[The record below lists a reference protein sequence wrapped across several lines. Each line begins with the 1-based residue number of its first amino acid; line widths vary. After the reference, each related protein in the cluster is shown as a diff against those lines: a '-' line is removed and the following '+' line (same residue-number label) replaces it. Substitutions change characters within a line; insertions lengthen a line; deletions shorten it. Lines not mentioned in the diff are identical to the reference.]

1 MSHRTDDLAP
11 GGAFTRL
18 LRKLRYHEASRQ
30 ALAIVLMLWFSV
42 TAAPAE
48 LLLAVGTPFIAAGTA
63 LRLFASGFI
72 TKNRELATD
81 GPYALVRHPLY
92 TGNIAI
98 VSGFAIASSQWWAA
112 VIALAFF
119 WFYYPTAVEY
129 EDRKLHKPV
138 RRPVAAMGGGRAG
151 AHAHVQG
158 PGQGGLRRVVVPQ
171 EPPAE
176 WRARDR
182 AHRRCVP
189 RQYHQ
194 ATAMNACID
203 LPDAIGS
210 ERANLSA
217 GRRNE
222 T

>member
-129 EDRKLHKPV
+129 EDRKLHKLFGDRWLQWAGDVPALMPTFRGLGRAASGEWSFRKSLLRNGEPV
-138 RRPVAAMGGGRAG
+138 IALIVAACLANII
-151 AHAHVQG
+151 
-158 PGQGGLRRVVVPQ
+158 
-171 EPPAE
+171 
-176 WRARDR
+176 
-182 AHRRCVP
+182 
-189 RQYHQ
+189 RQ
-194 ATAMNACID
+194 
-203 LPDAIGS
+203 LP
-210 ERANLSA
+210 
-217 GRRNE
+217 
-222 T
+222 

>member
-30 ALAIVLMLWFSV
+30 ILAVVLMLWFSV

-48 LLLAVGTPFIAAGTA
+48 LLLALGTPFIIAGAA

-98 VSGFAIASSQWWAA
+98 VSGFAIASGQWWTV
-112 VIALAFF
+112 VIALALF
-119 WFYYPTAVEY
+119 WFYYPTAIEY
-129 EDRKLHKPV
+129 EDRKLHKAV
-138 RRPVAAMGGGRAG
+138 RRSVAAMVRRRAG
-151 AHAHVQG
+151 AHALVQEAWARRPPVGG
-158 PGQGGLRRVVVPQ
+158 PS
-171 EPPAE
+171 A
-176 WRARDR
+176 RAS
-182 AHRRCVP
+182 CG
-189 RQYHQ
+189 
-194 ATAMNACID
+194 TAS
-203 LPDAIGS
+203 P
-210 ERANLSA
+210 
-217 GRRNE
+217 
-222 T
+222 

>member
-42 TAAPAE
+42 TAAPGE

-98 VSGFAIASSQWWAA
+98 VSGFAIASSQWWAV

-129 EDRKLHKPV
+129 EDRKLHKLFGDRWLQWAGDVPALMPSF
-138 RRPVAAMGGGRAG
+138 RGLGKAASGGWSFRKSLLRNGEPLIALIVAACL
-151 AHAHVQG
+151 VNII
-158 PGQGGLRRVVVPQ
+158 
-171 EPPAE
+171 
-176 WRARDR
+176 
-182 AHRRCVP
+182 
-189 RQYHQ
+189 RQ
-194 ATAMNACID
+194 
-203 LPDAIGS
+203 LP
-210 ERANLSA
+210 
-217 GRRNE
+217 
-222 T
+222 

>member
-30 ALAIVLMLWFSV
+30 ALAVVLMLWFSV
-42 TAAPAE
+42 TAAPGE

-98 VSGFAIASSQWWAA
+98 VSGFAIASSQWWAV

-129 EDRKLHKPV
+129 EDRKLHKLFGDRWLQWAGDVPALMPSF
-138 RRPVAAMGGGRAG
+138 RGLGRAASGEWSFRKSLLRNGEPLIALIVAACLANII
-151 AHAHVQG
+151 
-158 PGQGGLRRVVVPQ
+158 
-171 EPPAE
+171 
-176 WRARDR
+176 
-182 AHRRCVP
+182 
-189 RQYHQ
+189 RQ
-194 ATAMNACID
+194 
-203 LPDAIGS
+203 LP
-210 ERANLSA
+210 
-217 GRRNE
+217 
-222 T
+222 